1 MNEIPQH
8 ESIVKV
14 EVYDERPPLH
24 RLRRVE
30 LWNYAKGIIEF
41 PGGATKDSMI
51 ILIEAAW
58 AKGVDF
64 SRRPPKEDVP
74 PAPSPRYVRYRGRAG
89 WCVMAGETVISKKHE
104 TKEAAEKV
112 LHYG

>member
-8 ESIVKV
+8 DSILKV
-14 EVYDERPPLH
+14 EVYDDRPPLH

-30 LWNYAKGIIEF
+30 LWNYAKGIIKY
-41 PGGATKDSMI
+41 PAGATKDEMI
-51 ILIEAAW
+51 ILIEAEW
-58 AKGVDF
+58 AKGTDF

-74 PAPSPRYVRYRGRAG
+74 PAPSPREVKYRGRAG
-89 WCVMAGETVISKKHE
+89 FCVMAGTVIISKGHK
-104 TKEAAEKV
+104 TKEDAEKV